1 MTSSPSAEVGAQ
13 LPRVECL
20 PDSWEWSHAD
30 DAAFLATAYGLDPD
44 PWQKHILDAWFA
56 ENARGKWACTRA
68 GLAVPRQNGK
78 NAVLEI
84 RELYGMVALGE
95 KFLHTAHEVKTAR
108 KAFLRLASFF
118 ENERQWPELA
128 ALATTIRKT
137 NGQEAIVLSNGGSV
151 EFVARSRGS
160 GRGYTVDVLV
170 LDEAQELTDEQLE
183 ALRPTISSAPLKNPQ
198 TIQTGTPPP
207 PGTAA
212 EVFERSRGAAL
223 AGAKRT
229 AWHEWSIDE
238 ALEDVDLDDRELWYA
253 TNPSLGIRLS
263 LDVIED
269 ERADMSDD
277 GFARERLG
285 SWKRTGMVSAID
297 PFKWARAADEKSSP
311 GDPVAFGVDVTPDRE
326 RASIGMAGRRD
337 DGRMHVEL
345 VDNHSGTAWVADRL
359 RELADRWK
367 PCAVVVDAGGP
378 ANSLI
383 EPLKE
388 AGFEIVEMSTRQIT
402 AACGGFYDDL
412 TEGQLAHLGQVELDA
427 AVQSARKRGV
437 GDGAWLWSRRD
448 LTDISPL
455 VAVTLARQ
463 AFIQADRVEM
473 ALPDVVLI

>member
-1 MTSSPSAEVGAQ
+1 MSSIDAGTQGSQ
-13 LPRVECL
+13 RPRVEVV
-20 PDSWEWSHAD
+20 PSWVGSQAD
-30 DAAFLATAYGLDPD
+30 DAADFAAGYGLAPD
-44 PWQKHILDAWFA
+44 PWQRGVLDAWLA
-56 ENARGKWACTRA
+56 EDARGKWACTRA

-84 RELYGMVALGE
+84 RELYGIVALGE

-108 KAFLRLASFF
+108 KAFLRLAGFF
-118 ENERQWPELA
+118 ENEREWPELS
-128 ALATTIRKT
+128 ALVQTIRKT
-137 NGQEAIVLSNGGSV
+137 NGQEAIILTTGGSV

-229 AWHEWSIDE
+229 AWHEWSVDE
-238 ALEDVDLDDRELWYA
+238 TVEEIDLDDRDLWFA

-263 LDVIED
+263 MDVIED
-269 ERADMSDD
+269 ERSDMSDD

-285 SWKRTGMVSAID
+285 SWKRTGLVSAID
-297 PFKWARAADEKSSP
+297 PFRWARAADEDSSA
-311 GDPVAFGVDVTPDRE
+311 GDPVAFGIDVTPDRE
-326 RASIGMAGRRD
+326 RASIGMAGRRS

-345 VDNHSGTAWVADRL
+345 VLNEPGTAWVVDRVRSL
-359 RELADRWK
+359 VERWK
-367 PCAVVVDAGGP
+367 PCAIVVDAGGP

-388 AGFEIVEMSTRQIT
+388 AGFEIVELSIRQIT

-412 TEGQLAHLGQVELDA
+412 TEGQLAHLGQPELDA
-427 AVQSARKRGV
+427 AVVSARKRGV

-463 AFIQADRVEM
+463 AFMSADRVEM

>member
-1 MTSSPSAEVGAQ
+1 MTSSESGVSSNQ
-13 LPRVECL
+13 LPRVERV
-20 PDSWEWSHAD
+20 PEWSWSHAD
-30 DAAFLATAYGLDPD
+30 DAAFLASSYGLAPD
-44 PWQKHILDAWFA
+44 PWQKRILDAWLA
-56 ENARGKWACTRA
+56 ETDRGKWACTRA

-78 NAVLEI
+78 NAALEI

-95 KFLHTAHEVKTAR
+95 RFLHTAHEVKTAR

-137 NGQEAIVLSNGGSV
+137 NGQEAIILSNGGSV

-160 GRGYTVDVLV
+160 GRGYTVDILV

-212 EVFERSRGAAL
+212 EVFERSRSAAL

-238 ALEDVDLDDRELWYA
+238 TLEEVDLDDRALWLA

-263 LDVIED
+263 MDVIDD
-269 ERADMSDD
+269 ERSDMSDD

-297 PFKWARAADEKSSP
+297 PFRWARAAAPDSTAS
-311 GDPVAFGVDVTPDRE
+311 DPVAFGIDVTPDRD
-326 RASIGMAGRRD
+326 RSSIGMAARRP
-337 DGRMHVEL
+337 DGRMHVEIIE
-345 VDNHSGTAWVADRL
+345 NATGTAWVSSRM
-359 RELADRWK
+359 RELVGKWK
-367 PCAVVVDAGGP
+367 PCAIVVDAGGP

-388 AGFEIVEMSTRQIT
+388 DGFKIVEMSTRQIT
-402 AACGGFYDDL
+402 AACGGFFDDL
-412 TEGQLAHLGQVELDA
+412 TEAQLVHLGQPELDA
-427 AVQSARKRGV
+427 AVTAARKRQV
-437 GDGAWLWSRRD
+437 GDGAWLWSRKD

-463 AFIQADRVEM
+463 AFLQADRAVM
-473 ALPDVVLI
+473 AQPRVVFL